1 MIVLRW
7 SCTLYDGLTWLEGY
21 PLVIVGA
28 LNLGMWVYIEG
39 DCRRFLFICIYIY
52 MLVLRWSCTLYDGL
66 MWLGGS
72 LMIMGSLDL
81 GVWVCIQGDYRR
93 CIFMLHCVHDCR
105 NVIASIHVS

>member
-1 MIVLRW
+1 
-7 SCTLYDGLTWLEGY
+7 
-21 PLVIVGA
+21 
-28 LNLGMWVYIEG
+28 
-39 DCRRFLFICIYIY
+39 

-93 CIFMLHCVHDCR
+93 CIFMLHCVHDHCG
-105 NVIASIHVS
+105 VIASIHVS